1 MSGAKSKPG
10 AMDHTWTMGRKGER
24 EMVAERMLDAP
35 PARVY
40 AAMND
45 PALVPKWWGPARFK
59 TQVEQMDVGGRWR
72 ILHHGDDGSVY
83 AFHGE
88 YRELT
93 PISKIVR
100 TFVFEGA
107 PQEQM
112 VETITLIP
120 EGKRTRIQM
129 HALFLSVEGLEGMVG
144 SGMEEGM
151 RESWE
156 RLAALLA

>member
-1 MSGAKSKPG
+1 
-10 AMDHTWTMGRKGER
+10 MDETWTMGRKGER

-45 PALVPKWWGPARFK
+45 PALVPKWWGPARLR
-59 TQVEQMDVGGRWR
+59 TQVEQMDVRVGGRWR
-72 ILHHGDDGSVY
+72 ILQHDEDGTVY

-93 PISKIVR
+93 PVSTIVR

-107 PQEQM
+107 PQEEM
-112 VETITLIP
+112 VESITLLP
-120 EGKRTRIQM
+120 EGNRTRIQM
-129 HALFLSVEGLEGMVG
+129 HALFQSVQGLEGMAG
-144 SGMEEGM
+144 SGMEAGM

-156 RLAALLA
+156 RLASLLT